1 MGFVGNG
8 GWVRRLRSG
17 WRLRLGFEMKTQ
29 VLGVKAAEP
38 FRIIGGL
45 VWSPDGDSRD
55 EFGGLSMSSA
65 EILDN
70 EGQP

>member
-1 MGFVGNG
+1 
-8 GWVRRLRSG
+8 
-17 WRLRLGFEMKTQ
+17 MKTQ
-29 VLGVKAAEP
+29 VLGVKTAEP
-38 FRIIGGL
+38 FRIIGSL
-45 VWSPDGDSRD
+45 VWSPDEDSRD